1 MSKIVLGINDQ
12 HDAGC
17 ALIVDGQIVAAYEE
31 ERFSRKKNHN
41 GQSDGLPRMS
51 LSAILKDFEV
61 NPRDI
66 DYVAFNFPRGFY
78 LLKEI
83 YTTLLKDNCKKWW
96 LAGFLNKDFHGIL
109 DYIYPFFY
117 VTRKTY
123 RLNRL
128 LKEFGISPKKVRHIN
143 HHEAHAAS
151 AYYASGLNKALIL
164 TLDGHGSGLSGS
176 ISVGNGSEIRRKA
189 VVSKYNSV
197 GLLYSTIT
205 AGLGFKAGRHE
216 GKILGLAAF
225 GDPKVY
231 YEKFEQMIS
240 CEGLDFDFKMM
251 RGYPSPIYP
260 HFISPKKMF
269 RLAIEP
275 WFKGKREDLCAALQK
290 RTEDMILEWV
300 RNAMKEFDC
309 SDIVVAGGV
318 FSNVKVNQR
327 IREMKEVNSLF
338 VFPAMSD
345 SGLSSGAALRVYN
358 NEFNPKT
365 NETSFKHTYLGKD
378 FGEEIE
384 TTLKKLDIPYKKDPE
399 IEKTIGKLIN
409 ESKVVAR
416 YNGRTEYG
424 PRALGNRS
432 ILYNGR
438 DKEVNLWL
446 NKKLDRTEFMPFAP
460 SLLAEDAH
468 LYFEDVEERFAQP
481 ADFMTQT
488 FNCKD
493 KMKVDCPAAVHIDNT
508 ARPQFV
514 RKETNPSY
522 HKIIS
527 EYKKLSG
534 SSVVVN
540 TSFNV
545 HEEPIVNSPK
555 DAIRSFLFT
564 RIDAL
569 ALGDFLVL
577 KEDL

>member
-17 ALIVDGQIVAAYEE
+17 ALIIDGQIVAAYEE

-41 GQSDGLPRMS
+41 GQSDGLPRQS
-51 LSAILKDFEV
+51 LGAILKDFNIGAEDV
-61 NPRDI
+61 DLI
-66 DYVAFNFPRGFY
+66 AFNFPKGGY

-83 YTTLLKDNCKKWW
+83 YTTLFRDKCQKWW
-96 LAGFLNKDFHGIL
+96 LSGFLNRDFHGVF
-109 DYIYPFFY
+109 DYLYPYFY

-128 LKEFGISPKKVRHIN
+128 IREFGLDPKKVRHIN

-151 AYYASGLNKALIL
+151 TYYASGLDKALVL
-164 TLDGHGSGLSGS
+164 TLDGHGSGLSGTIS
-176 ISVGNGSEIRRKA
+176 IGSGAKLERKA
-189 VVSKYNSV
+189 VISKYNSV

-225 GDPKVY
+225 GNPEVY
-231 YEKFEQMIS
+231 SKKFEEMIS
-240 CEGLDFDFKMM
+240 YEGLDFNFKMM
-251 RGYPSPIYP
+251 REYPSPIYP

-290 RTEDMILEWV
+290 RTEDVIVEWV
-300 RNAMKEFDC
+300 RNAIKAFGITD
-309 SDIVVAGGV
+309 VVVSGGV

-327 IREMKEVNSLF
+327 IREMKEVTSLF

-345 SGLSSGAALRVYN
+345 SGLAAGAALRVYYQ
-358 NEFNPKT
+358 EFSPST
-365 NETSFKHTYLGKD
+365 NITKFEHAYLGKD
-378 FGEEIE
+378 FSDEIE
-384 TTLKKLDIPYKKDPE
+384 ATLKKLDIPYKKDAD
-399 IEKTIGKLIN
+399 IEKTIAGLIN

-438 DKEVNLWL
+438 DKDVNLWL

-460 SLLAEDAH
+460 SLLSEDAH
-468 LYFEDVEERFAQP
+468 LYFTEVEEVFAQP
-481 ADFMTQT
+481 ADFMTKT
-488 FNCKD
+488 FNCKE
-493 KMKVDCPAAVHIDNT
+493 KMKTDCPAAVHIDNT

-564 RIDAL
+564 RLDAL